1 MCGPGIIFPI
11 IGVPLR
17 INRCALMKKWLIF
30 LLVFLPFGLM
40 SAQELRVMT
49 FNIRFDYQ
57 PDTANSWSRRGADV
71 AQTISDARPDVVG
84 LQEVL
89 HDQLVDILENLPG
102 YQHLGQGR
110 DDGKEAGEYSPILFR
125 TERFR
130 VLDHNQFWLSEQPNV
145 PGSMSWGTACTRI
158 ATWAFLQDLQSLDTI
173 LVINTHFDHISE
185 EARQH
190 GAVMIDSF
198 LRQQIIRDVWCLGD
212 FNATLSDIAL
222 QPLENQYGEARQTA
236 ELTTGPSFTFHG
248 FTGAGKE
255 GHIIDHI
262 FYKSPDW
269 MIGSYEVITRV
280 FKGHYPSDHFPVLA
294 VFRHR

>member
-1 MCGPGIIFPI
+1 
-11 IGVPLR
+11 
-17 INRCALMKKWLIF
+17 MK
-30 LLVFLPFGLM
+30 PFGLIYHVRNEKRGM
-40 SAQELRVMT
+40 SYIGAT
-49 FNIRFDYQ
+49 IQ
-57 PDTANSWSRRGADV
+57 PLSRRWNKHVSV
-71 AQTISDARPDVVG
+71 ALRGGCDCPK
-84 LQEVL
+84 L
-89 HDQLVDILENLPG
+89 HPAI
-102 YQHLGQGR
+102 R

-145 PGSMSWGTACTRI
+145 AGSMSWGTACTRI

-198 LRQQIIRDVWCLGD
+198 IRQQIIRDVWCLGD